1 MERINWN
8 YVTGSPLGLYN
19 MCNQIDWTLCPP
31 VQADLPTRLNE
42 WDVAVA
48 EVSDGGN
55 VCGRF

>member
-1 MERINWN
+1 
-8 YVTGSPLGLYN
+8 

-48 EVSDGGN
+48 E
-55 VCGRF
+55 